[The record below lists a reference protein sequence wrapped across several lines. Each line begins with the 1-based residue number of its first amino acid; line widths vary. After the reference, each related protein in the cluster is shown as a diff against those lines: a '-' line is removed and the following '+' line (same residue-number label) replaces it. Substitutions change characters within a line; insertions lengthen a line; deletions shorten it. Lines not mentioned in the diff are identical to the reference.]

1 MAVMAPVKRERLK
14 RFLFCCICLGD
25 DQRTAIGQCAAQY
38 SIETLLLFMVLFMK
52 ILSAKKIA

>member
-1 MAVMAPVKRERLK
+1 MAPVKRERLK

-52 ILSAKKIA
+52 ILSAKKIE